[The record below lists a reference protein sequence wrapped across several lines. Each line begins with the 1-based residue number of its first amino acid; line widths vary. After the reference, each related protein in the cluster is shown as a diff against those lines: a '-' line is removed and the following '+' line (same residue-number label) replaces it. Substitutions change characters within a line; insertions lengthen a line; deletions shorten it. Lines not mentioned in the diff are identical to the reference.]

1 MVARRLGLANWA
13 SVSPRRGTDEPSPL
27 EPGWPGWSKGSSLDD
42 PDPWRALAVFGGI
55 LSADSIILPAVYVH
69 GPVADVGVAI
79 AAFLLGP
86 LAVLFLSTF
95 TPWLAGAV
103 AAASVVTVVMGF
115 YFAGGWTPT
124 SSPGQQTWPLGP
136 TLLAVSEAL
145 LLVGGTTLAFG
156 IVQAYRAR
164 KYLEQTN

>member
-1 MVARRLGLANWA
+1 MADWRSLSSSRVQ
-13 SVSPRRGTDEPSPL
+13 DEPGPL
-27 EPGWPGWSKGSSLDD
+27 EPGWRGWSKVSSLDD

-55 LSADSIILPAVYVH
+55 LSADSIILPAMYVH
-69 GPVADVGVAI
+69 GPEADIGVAI

-115 YFAGGWTPT
+115 YFAGGWTAWDDT
-124 SSPGQQTWPLGP
+124 AQHTWTLGP
-136 TLLAVSEAL
+136 TLLAVSEVTLA
-145 LLVGGTTLAFG
+145 VGGAALAIG
-156 IVQAYRAR
+156 IVQTYRAR
-164 KYLEQTN
+164 KYIEQTD